1 MELIT
6 MGMGWIPDRPDCR
19 DFTPE
24 TPLVVDQLKNVHG
37 LHLSKRS
44 KKTEKPLKVPVSID
58 LSSYCSPIEDQKS
71 LGACTAHAAI
81 GLLEYFEQRAYGKY
95 IDGSRLFLYKVSRK
109 LLMWTGDTGA
119 YLRTAMQALAAFGTP
134 PEKYY
139 PYIISKFEEEPSA
152 FCYSFAQSYKG
163 LKYYRLD
170 SGNTTPTAAIASMKK
185 NMAAGLPSMFGFTC
199 YQSALDQSN
208 TNGGAIPYPKNTDTV
223 VGGHAVI
230 AIGYDDKKVIV
241 NKDDNSKTTGAF
253 MIRNS
258 WGTEWGKDGYG
269 WLPYKYFENRLA
281 EDIWSLVKAGWFD
294 TGAF

>member
-1 MELIT
+1 MELIAK
-6 MGMGWIPDRPDCR
+6 GMGWIPDRPDCR

-44 KKTEKPLKVPVSID
+44 KKTEKPLKMPVSID

-139 PYIISKFEEEPSA
+139 PYVISKFEEEPSA

-185 NMAAGLPSMFGFTC
+185 EYGRWIAQHVRIYLLPKRFGSINHKWWC
-199 YQSALDQSN
+199 NSLS
-208 TNGGAIPYPKNTDTV
+208 
-223 VGGHAVI
+223 
-230 AIGYDDKKVIV
+230 KKYRYR
-241 NKDDNSKTTGAF
+241 G
-253 MIRNS
+253 R
-258 WGTEWGKDGYG
+258 
-269 WLPYKYFENRLA
+269 
-281 EDIWSLVKAGWFD
+281 WSCSDCNWI
-294 TGAF
+294 

>member
-1 MELIT
+1 M
-6 MGMGWIPDRPDCR
+6 
-19 DFTPE
+19 
-24 TPLVVDQLKNVHG
+24 
-37 LHLSKRS
+37 
-44 KKTEKPLKVPVSID
+44 
-58 LSSYCSPIEDQKS
+58 
-71 LGACTAHAAI
+71 
-81 GLLEYFEQRAYGKY
+81 
-95 IDGSRLFLYKVSRK
+95 
-109 LLMWTGDTGA
+109 
-119 YLRTAMQALAAFGTP
+119 
-134 PEKYY
+134 
-139 PYIISKFEEEPSA
+139 
-152 FCYSFAQSYKG
+152 
-163 LKYYRLD
+163 D

-199 YQSALDQSN
+199 YQSVLDQST